1 VLLAPLVALALAA
14 CTGAKT
20 PAPPPPSPSPPPPT
34 ATPVPADPELGRF
47 YRRNGQYQEAIAVY
61 QAVVARAEEPVRQ
74 QARLSLALTYMDSER
89 PEEALAELDAYL
101 EPDPPPPG
109 AFQAHFLRA
118 RALTALDRLSE
129 AAVLLG
135 LVVHF
140 GGSSLVYLIY
150 AVLVGSF
157 LVSYI
162 RARGEGLG
170 LVMETGLFTRGERVV
185 ALALGLV
192 FPVALWPALA
202 LIALLSWFTVGERL
216 FSVWQKTARR

>member
-1 VLLAPLVALALAA
+1 MRLPDFRKGAARRLSSVPARFLVGRMSPNALSLVGFLLSLLAASQVALGHLLWGGLLVLLAGFVDLLDGAVARL
-14 CTGAKT
+14 GGK
-20 PAPPPPSPSPPPPT
+20 
-34 ATPVPADPELGRF
+34 ATPFG
-47 YRRNGQYQEAIAVY
+47 AV
-61 QAVVARAEEPVRQ
+61 
-74 QARLSLALTYMDSER
+74 LDS
-89 PEEALAELDAYL
+89 
-101 EPDPPPPG
+101 
-109 AFQAHFLRA
+109 
-118 RALTALDRLSE
+118 ALDRLSE

-140 GGSSLVYLIY
+140 GGSSMVYLIY

-185 ALALGLV
+185 VLALGLV
-192 FPVALWPALA
+192 LPVVLWPALG

-216 FSVWQKTARR
+216 FSVWQKTAKR

>member
-1 VLLAPLVALALAA
+1 MRLPDFRKGAARRLSSVPARFLVGRMSPNALSLVGFLLSMLAASQVALGHLLWGGLLVLLAGFVDLLDGAVARL
-14 CTGAKT
+14 GGK
-20 PAPPPPSPSPPPPT
+20 
-34 ATPVPADPELGRF
+34 ATPFG
-47 YRRNGQYQEAIAVY
+47 AV
-61 QAVVARAEEPVRQ
+61 
-74 QARLSLALTYMDSER
+74 LDS
-89 PEEALAELDAYL
+89 
-101 EPDPPPPG
+101 
-109 AFQAHFLRA
+109 
-118 RALTALDRLSE
+118 ALDRLSE

-216 FSVWQKTARR
+216 FSVWQKTAKR

>member
-1 VLLAPLVALALAA
+1 MRLPDFRKGAARRLSSLPARFLVGRMSPNALSLVGFLLSLLAASQVALGHLLWGGLLVLVAGFVDLLD
-14 CTGAKT
+14 GAVARLGGK
-20 PAPPPPSPSPPPPT
+20 
-34 ATPVPADPELGRF
+34 ATPFG
-47 YRRNGQYQEAIAVY
+47 AV
-61 QAVVARAEEPVRQ
+61 
-74 QARLSLALTYMDSER
+74 LDS
-89 PEEALAELDAYL
+89 
-101 EPDPPPPG
+101 
-109 AFQAHFLRA
+109 
-118 RALTALDRLSE
+118 ALDRLSE

-140 GGSSLVYLIY
+140 GGSSMVYLIY

-216 FSVWQKTARR
+216 FSVWQKTAKR

>member
-1 VLLAPLVALALAA
+1 MRLPDFRKGAARRLSSVPARFLVGRMSPNALSLVGFLLSLLAASQVALGHLLWGGLLVLLAGFVDLLDGAVARL
-14 CTGAKT
+14 GGQ
-20 PAPPPPSPSPPPPT
+20 
-34 ATPVPADPELGRF
+34 ATPFG
-47 YRRNGQYQEAIAVY
+47 AV
-61 QAVVARAEEPVRQ
+61 
-74 QARLSLALTYMDSER
+74 LDS
-89 PEEALAELDAYL
+89 
-101 EPDPPPPG
+101 
-109 AFQAHFLRA
+109 
-118 RALTALDRLSE
+118 ALDRLSE

-140 GGSSLVYLIY
+140 GGSSMVYLVY

-185 ALALGLV
+185 VLALGLV
-192 FPVALWPALA
+192 FPVVLWPALA

-216 FSVWQKTARR
+216 FSIWQKTAKR

>member
-1 VLLAPLVALALAA
+1 MRLPDFRKGAARRLSSVPARFLVGRISPNALSLVGFLLSLLAASQVALGHLLWGGLLVLLAGFVDLLDGAVARL
-14 CTGAKT
+14 GGK
-20 PAPPPPSPSPPPPT
+20 
-34 ATPVPADPELGRF
+34 ATPFG
-47 YRRNGQYQEAIAVY
+47 AV
-61 QAVVARAEEPVRQ
+61 
-74 QARLSLALTYMDSER
+74 LDS
-89 PEEALAELDAYL
+89 
-101 EPDPPPPG
+101 
-109 AFQAHFLRA
+109 
-118 RALTALDRLSE
+118 ALDRLSE
-129 AAVLLG
+129 AAVLVG

-185 ALALGLV
+185 VLALGLV
-192 FPVALWPALA
+192 FPVVLWPALA

-216 FSVWQKTARR
+216 FSIWQKTAKR

>member
-1 VLLAPLVALALAA
+1 MGLPDFRKGAARRLSSLPARLLVGRISPNALSLVGFLLSLLAASQVALGHLLWGGLLVLVAGFVDLLD
-14 CTGAKT
+14 GA
-20 PAPPPPSPSPPPPT
+20 
-34 ATPVPADPELGRF
+34 
-47 YRRNGQYQEAIAVY
+47 
-61 QAVVARAEEPVRQ
+61 VARLGGKVTPFGAV
-74 QARLSLALTYMDSER
+74 LDSV
-89 PEEALAELDAYL
+89 
-101 EPDPPPPG
+101 
-109 AFQAHFLRA
+109 
-118 RALTALDRLSE
+118 LDRLSE

-185 ALALGLV
+185 VLALGLV
-192 FPVALWPALA
+192 FPVVLWPALA

-216 FSVWQKTARR
+216 FSVWQKTAKR

>member
-1 VLLAPLVALALAA
+1 LRLPDFRKGAARRLSSIPARFLVGRMSPNALSLVGFLLSLLAASQVALGHLLWGGLLVLLAGFVDLLDGAVARL
-14 CTGAKT
+14 GGQ
-20 PAPPPPSPSPPPPT
+20 
-34 ATPVPADPELGRF
+34 ATPFG
-47 YRRNGQYQEAIAVY
+47 AV
-61 QAVVARAEEPVRQ
+61 
-74 QARLSLALTYMDSER
+74 LDS
-89 PEEALAELDAYL
+89 
-101 EPDPPPPG
+101 
-109 AFQAHFLRA
+109 
-118 RALTALDRLSE
+118 ALDRLSE

-140 GGSSLVYLIY
+140 GGSSMVYLIY

-185 ALALGLV
+185 VLAVGLV
-192 FPVALWPALA
+192 FPVVLWPALA

-216 FSVWQKTARR
+216 FSVWQKTAKR

>member
-1 VLLAPLVALALAA
+1 LRLPDFRKGAARRLSSVPARFLVGRISPNALSLVGFLLSLLAASQVALGHLLWGGLLVLLAGFVDLLDGAVARL
-14 CTGAKT
+14 GGQ
-20 PAPPPPSPSPPPPT
+20 
-34 ATPVPADPELGRF
+34 ATPFG
-47 YRRNGQYQEAIAVY
+47 AV
-61 QAVVARAEEPVRQ
+61 
-74 QARLSLALTYMDSER
+74 LDS
-89 PEEALAELDAYL
+89 
-101 EPDPPPPG
+101 
-109 AFQAHFLRA
+109 
-118 RALTALDRLSE
+118 ALDRLSE
-129 AAVLLG
+129 SAVLVG

-185 ALALGLV
+185 VLAVGLV
-192 FPVALWPALA
+192 FPVVLWPALA

-216 FSVWQKTARR
+216 FSIWQKTAKR

>member
-1 VLLAPLVALALAA
+1 MRLPDFRKGAARRLSSLPARFLVGRMSPNALSLVGFLLSLLAASQVALGHLLWGGLLVLLAGFVDLLDGAVARL
-14 CTGAKT
+14 GGK
-20 PAPPPPSPSPPPPT
+20 
-34 ATPVPADPELGRF
+34 ATPFG
-47 YRRNGQYQEAIAVY
+47 AV
-61 QAVVARAEEPVRQ
+61 
-74 QARLSLALTYMDSER
+74 LDS
-89 PEEALAELDAYL
+89 
-101 EPDPPPPG
+101 
-109 AFQAHFLRA
+109 
-118 RALTALDRLSE
+118 ALDRLSE

>member
-1 VLLAPLVALALAA
+1 MRLPDFRKGAARRLSSLPARFLVGRMSPNALSLVGFLLSLLAASQVALGHLLWGGLLVLLAGFVDLLDGAVARL
-14 CTGAKT
+14 GGK
-20 PAPPPPSPSPPPPT
+20 
-34 ATPVPADPELGRF
+34 ATPFG
-47 YRRNGQYQEAIAVY
+47 AV
-61 QAVVARAEEPVRQ
+61 
-74 QARLSLALTYMDSER
+74 LDS
-89 PEEALAELDAYL
+89 
-101 EPDPPPPG
+101 
-109 AFQAHFLRA
+109 
-118 RALTALDRLSE
+118 ALDRLSE

-140 GGSSLVYLIY
+140 GGSSMVYLIY

-216 FSVWQKTARR
+216 FSVWQKTAKR

>member
-1 VLLAPLVALALAA
+1 MRLPDFRKGAARRLSSVPARFLVGRMSPNALSLVGFLLSLLAASQVALGHLLWGGLLVLLAGFVDLLDGAVARL
-14 CTGAKT
+14 GGK
-20 PAPPPPSPSPPPPT
+20 
-34 ATPVPADPELGRF
+34 ATPFG
-47 YRRNGQYQEAIAVY
+47 AV
-61 QAVVARAEEPVRQ
+61 
-74 QARLSLALTYMDSER
+74 LDS
-89 PEEALAELDAYL
+89 
-101 EPDPPPPG
+101 
-109 AFQAHFLRA
+109 
-118 RALTALDRLSE
+118 ALDRLSE

-140 GGSSLVYLIY
+140 WGSSMVYLIS

-185 ALALGLV
+185 VLALGLV
-192 FPVALWPALA
+192 FPVVLWPALA

-216 FSVWQKTARR
+216 FSIWQKTAKR

>member
-1 VLLAPLVALALAA
+1 MRLPDFRKGAARRLSSIPARFLVGRMSPNALSLVGFLLSLLAASQVALGHLLWGGLLVLLAGFVDLLDGAVARL
-14 CTGAKT
+14 GGQ
-20 PAPPPPSPSPPPPT
+20 
-34 ATPVPADPELGRF
+34 ATPFG
-47 YRRNGQYQEAIAVY
+47 AV
-61 QAVVARAEEPVRQ
+61 
-74 QARLSLALTYMDSER
+74 LDS
-89 PEEALAELDAYL
+89 
-101 EPDPPPPG
+101 
-109 AFQAHFLRA
+109 
-118 RALTALDRLSE
+118 ALDRLSE

-140 GGSSLVYLIY
+140 GGSSMVYLIY

-185 ALALGLV
+185 VLAVGLV
-192 FPVALWPALA
+192 FPVVLWPALA

-216 FSVWQKTARR
+216 FSVWQKTAKR